1 MGKLIAFV
9 GPPGSGKTSVA
20 IKTAIETYCATKSN
34 QIVFLSP
41 DFNVPSIGLIFP
53 NYAPDE
59 LQSLGNVYDTTDVT
73 FETVAENAVTVKS
86 MKDFL
91 CLGFKSGET
100 RLSFPLPTETTITDL
115 FSVLIRNT
123 SFTFVDCS
131 DDNLDPISEN
141 AVRLADVIV
150 RVIPSDLKGMGW
162 YATNKYLHGSE
173 GRRFLNVVTTTSKD
187 LYLPT
192 DEICTKVGEITAM
205 LPYSRIL
212 AQQMLDGSLYER
224 LKDNGYNRKLKDLV
238 TQILRMEE
246 N

>member
-1 MGKLIAFV
+1 MGKLIAFI

-20 IKTAIETYCATKSN
+20 MKSAIETYCATKSN

-41 DFNVPSIGLIFP
+41 DFNVPSMGLIFP
-53 NYAPDE
+53 NYGPDD
-59 LQSLGNVYDTTDVT
+59 LYTLGNVYDTTDVT

-91 CLGFKSGET
+91 CLGFKTGDT
-100 RLSFPLPTETTITDL
+100 RLSFPLPTEDTINDL

-131 DDNLDPISEN
+131 DDNLDPVSET
-141 AVRLADVIV
+141 AVRLADLIV
-150 RVIPSDLKGMGW
+150 RVIPSDLKGIGW
-162 YATNKYLHGSE
+162 FSTNKYLHGSE
-173 GRRFLNVVTTTSKD
+173 GRHFLNVVTVTNKE

-192 DEICTKVGEITAM
+192 DEICTKVGEVTTV
-205 LPYSRIL
+205 LPYSRAL
-212 AQQMLDGSLYER
+212 ARQMLDGSLYER
-224 LKDNGYNRKLKDLV
+224 LKDTGYNRKLKDLV
-238 TQILRMEE
+238 TQIIRTED

>member
-1 MGKLIAFV
+1 MGKLVAFI

-20 IKTAIETYCATKSN
+20 MKTAIEVYCATKSN
-34 QIVFLSP
+34 QIVLLSP
-41 DFNVPSIGLIFP
+41 DFNVPGVGLIFP
-53 NYAPDE
+53 NYAPDD
-59 LQSLGNVYDTTDVT
+59 LYSLGKIYDTTDVT

-91 CLGFKSGET
+91 FLGFKTGET
-100 RLSFPLPTETTITDL
+100 RLSFPLPTDGTISDL

-131 DDNLDPISEN
+131 DDNLDPLSEN

-150 RVIPSDLKGMGW
+150 RVIPSDLKGIGW

-173 GRRFLNVVTTTSKD
+173 GRHFLNVVTVTNKD

-192 DEICTKVGEITAM
+192 DEICNKIGEVTTT
-205 LPYSRIL
+205 LPYSRML
-212 AQQMLDGSLYER
+212 ARQMLDGSLYER
-224 LKDNGYNRKLKDLV
+224 LKDNGYNRKLKELV
-238 TQILRMEE
+238 TQILRLEE